1 MRDVEQILNG
11 KGAIMA
17 KFSFYLDTR
26 KAVDGGVYPL
36 VLNLAHQSK
45 ASRIPLGMRFTK
57 EEWEASLLSMS
68 HEPRNKWTAKT
79 EEAYLAKSQYDVNL
93 ARLIKEVDIEEL
105 TVNEI
110 RNLLLERVTGFTKS
124 REKEKMDEVKKS
136 LFLPHYRKFMESR
149 VAPGTREIY
158 NRTLKKILEYD
169 ENAEKLT
176 FDMIDKDWLMGFDSH
191 LALTMCANSRNI
203 HFRNI
208 RATFNEA
215 IGDKLT
221 TNYPFENYKLPK
233 LEETKKLA
241 LALDKIRKLKNYPC
255 EAWQEEYRDM
265 FMLQFY
271 LIGINL
277 VDLLTAKPEDLV
289 DGRFEYRRNKTHKLY
304 SIKVEPEAMAIIEKY
319 RGEKY
324 LLSPMDRYTNHK
336 NYLQHMNRALKK
348 IGLHYTTSQKKTG
361 NAFFPKLSSAWARH
375 TWATVASALDI
386 PVELIG
392 RAMGHSWIK
401 KIVTSIYI
409 DFDMRKVDD
418 ANRKVIDAVCGTPA
432 QKKRGRPKKDQA

>member
-1 MRDVEQILNG
+1 
-11 KGAIMA
+11 MA

-149 VAPGTREIY
+149 ATAGTREMY
-158 NRTLKKILEYD
+158 NRTLKKVLEYD
-169 ENAEKLT
+169 EKAEKLT
-176 FDMIDKDWLMGFDSH
+176 FDMIDKDWLMGFD
-191 LALTMCANSRNI
+191 AYLTSSTCANIRNM

-208 RATFNEA
+208 RAAFNAA
-215 IGDKLT
+215 IDDELT
-221 TNYPFENYKLPK
+221 THDPFRKFKLPK
-233 LEETKKLA
+233 LEETRKRA
-241 LALDKIRKLKNYPC
+241 LTLEQIKTLKNYPC

-289 DGRFEYRRNKTHKLY
+289 DGRFEYRRDKTHKLY

-319 RGEKY
+319 RGGKY
-324 LLSPMDRYTNHK
+324 LLSPLDRYSNHK
-336 NYLQHMNRALKK
+336 NYLQHMNRALQK

-361 NAFFPKLSSAWARH
+361 KALFPDLTTYWSRH
-375 TWATVASALDI
+375 TWATIASALDI
-386 PVELIG
+386 PLELIG
-392 RAMGHSWIK
+392 RALGHSWVNKTI
-401 KIVTSIYI
+401 TSVYI

-418 ANRKVIDAVCGTPA
+418 ANRKVMDAVCGTPA
-432 QKKRGRPKKDQA
+432 QKKRGRPKNGQA

>member
-1 MRDVEQILNG
+1 
-11 KGAIMA
+11 MA
-17 KFSFYLDTR
+17 KLTFYLDTR
-26 KAVDGGVYPL
+26 KAVEGGVFPL
-36 VLNLAHQSK
+36 VLNLAHKCQT
-45 ASRIPLGMRFTK
+45 SRIPTGLRFSK
-57 EEWEASLLSMS
+57 PEWEANQLSLAN
-68 HEPRNKWTAKT
+68 EPRTRWTARA
-79 EEAYLAKSQYDVNL
+79 EDAYSTKAQYEVTLSRLAKEEDVESME
-93 ARLIKEVDIEEL
+93 AK
-105 TVNEI
+105 EI
-110 RNLLLERVTGFTKS
+110 RDRLMEMVTGHSKA
-124 REKEKMDEVKKS
+124 KEKAEKAKATKN
-136 LFLPHYRKFMESR
+136 LFLPHYRRFMESR

-158 NRTLKKILEYD
+158 NRTLKKMLEYD

-255 EAWQEEYRDM
+255 EAWQEEYRDI

-361 NAFFPKLSSAWARH
+361 TAFFPKLSSAWARH

-432 QKKRGRPKKDQA
+432 QKKRGRPKKGQA

>member
-1 MRDVEQILNG
+1 
-11 KGAIMA
+11 MA
-17 KFSFYLDTR
+17 KLTFYLDTR
-26 KAVDGGVYPL
+26 KAVEGGVFPL
-36 VLNLAHQSK
+36 VLNLAHKCQT
-45 ASRIPLGMRFTK
+45 SRIPTGLRFSK
-57 EEWEASLLSMS
+57 PEWEATQLSLAN
-68 HEPRNKWTAKT
+68 EPRTRWTARA
-79 EEAYLAKSQYDVNL
+79 EDAYSTKAQYEVTLSRLAKEEDVESME
-93 ARLIKEVDIEEL
+93 AK
-105 TVNEI
+105 EI
-110 RNLLLERVTGFTKS
+110 RDRLMEMVTGHSKA
-124 REKEKMDEVKKS
+124 KEKAEKAKATKN
-136 LFLPHYRKFMESR
+136 LFLPYYRKFMESR

-158 NRTLKKILEYD
+158 NRTLKKMLEYD

-361 NAFFPKLSSAWARH
+361 TAFFPKLSSAWARH